1 MRQVIYRPDRF
12 IVQNGES
19 EIRVD
24 RVLPSDD
31 YTLFA
36 KDVHGA
42 SRVFLDPDQAL
53 RLAAYILSTHPEAA
67 AAEDFEGI
75 AFAPATAS
83 CADLPTPEF
92 VVVPPVAG
100 AEHTNPLQYRADLD
114 ERLAHY
120 WEAHPE
126 GPGELLP
133 EQERRITALREVNDL
148 FPHAVASTTRSLA
161 EWVIDGLLEATE
173 GGEQA

>member
-1 MRQVIYRPDRF
+1 MRQVIYRPDKF
-12 IVQNGES
+12 IVHRGES
-19 EIRVD
+19 EIHVEQ
-24 RVLPSDD
+24 VLPSDD
-31 YTLFA
+31 YTIFA
-36 KDVHGA
+36 KDVHGR
-42 SRVFLDPDQAL
+42 SRIFLNSDQAL
-53 RLAAYILSTHPEAA
+53 RLAAYILATHPEAA
-67 AAEDFEGI
+67 GSEDFEGV

-114 ERLAHY
+114 ERLAHC

-148 FPHAVASTTRSLA
+148 FPHAVASTTRHLA
-161 EWVIDGLLEATE
+161 EWVIDGRPETE

>member
-1 MRQVIYRPDRF
+1 MRQVIYRPDRY
-12 IVQNGES
+12 VAETES
-19 EIRVD
+19 SRLVVACDPKTSTYAVYPEDEETTMGR
-24 RVLPSDD
+24 LP
-31 YTLFA
+31 
-36 KDVHGA
+36 
-42 SRVFLDPDQAL
+42 LDGDQAL
-53 RLAAYILSTHPEAA
+53 RLAAYILATHSEAA
-67 AAEDFEGI
+67 GSEDFEGV

-114 ERLAHY
+114 ERLAHC

-148 FPHAVASTTRSLA
+148 FPHAVASTTRHLA
-161 EWVIDGLLEATE
+161 EWVIDGRPETE